1 MTLIEHK
8 YSCLYLGIVA
18 RLQLKLE
25 ITLLEIR
32 LVGKFSWQHGGV
44 GKFKVGKFGPK
55 KVQLKLKVTD

>member
-32 LVGKFSWQHGGV
+32 LDGRFSWQHGGV
-44 GKFKVGKFGPK
+44 GKFKIGEFGPK
-55 KVQLKLKVTD
+55 KLQLKLKKD

>member
-25 ITLLEIR
+25 ITLLGTR
-32 LVGKFSWQHGGV
+32 LVGNFSWQDGGV
-44 GKFKVGKFGPK
+44 GKFKVTKLEPK
-55 KVQLKLKVTD
+55 LESTTKVESD